1 MLSKLE
7 SPGYP
12 VANPTHLRISQDERQ
27 RLLTPVPK
35 KKFQIMYIYAM
46 QLEDKT
52 WGWVVV
58 LPQPLLPFLL
68 TDEKYSKVSR
78 FARHPINGW
87 FGLRNDGQEVDMGQE
102 MVPPLYNPLYKHY
115 GYHPQGSPYRVYR
128 PHPGGNASDNEAN
141 SSLDSHA
148 SSSAQNSTP
157 SSSPES
163 RETNSSSEDQ
173 TALSVEN
180 KGEPSCERQ
189 TVLPNSDHT
198 NSTSM
203 DHTNLATDNLT
214 NQPTEGQT
222 KKSPTVQATSS
233 KPLDDQST
241 PDSDEWHVI
250 DTRCANP
257 PEPSGPVNDRFNHP
271 HPNGKYNQPGCDDRH
286 TNPWNTT
293 VFVGGLNPHMTR
305 EDLHGWFE
313 GFGELMHVRK
323 REGQTC
329 GFVQYPC
336 REEAEMAVSQMQGYP
351 ISGERLRLSWGK
363 AEKHLDPDYFWT
375 YYQQSAHQAYEG
387 YKDFKARLLRH
398 EPRRENDPDF
408 WISTDADILHRH
420 D

>member
-12 VANPTHLRISQDERQ
+12 VANPTHIRVSQDERQ

-35 KKFQIMYIYAM
+35 KKFQIMYVYAM

-68 TDEKYSKVSR
+68 TDEKYSEVSR
-78 FARHPINGW
+78 FARDPVRGW
-87 FGLRNDGQEVDMGQE
+87 FGLRNDGQEVDMEQE
-102 MVPPLYNPLYKHY
+102 MVPPLYNPLYKHH
-115 GYHPQGSPYRVYR
+115 GYHPQSSPYCLYR
-128 PHPGGNASDNEAN
+128 SPPEGIASDNEAN
-141 SSLDSHA
+141 SYLDGYA
-148 SSSAQNSTP
+148 SSSDQSSIT

-163 RETNSSSEDQ
+163 RETNSPSEDQ
-173 TALSVEN
+173 IVLPVAN
-180 KGEPSCERQ
+180 KDETSCEEQ
-189 TVLPNSDHT
+189 NVLPTSDHT

-203 DHTNLATDNLT
+203 DHTNLATDEPT
-214 NQPTEGQT
+214 NQSTEGQT
-222 KKSPTVQATSS
+222 KKSPEVQATYP
-233 KPLDDQST
+233 KLLDHQLI
-241 PDSDEWHVI
+241 PDSDEWLVV
-250 DTRCANP
+250 DTHCANP
-257 PEPSGPVNDRFNHP
+257 PEPSGVVNFKCNHP
-271 HPNGKYNQPGCDDRH
+271 RHNGKYYRPGCDDRH

-293 VFVGGLNPHMTR
+293 IFVGGLNPHMTR

-323 REGQTC
+323 RQGQTC

-351 ISGERLRLSWGK
+351 IFGERLRLSWGK
-363 AEKHLDPDYFWT
+363 AEKHLDPAYWR
-375 YYQQSAHQAYEG
+375 YYRKSAHEAYAG
-387 YKDFKARLLRH
+387 YKDFKARLVRH

-408 WISTDADILHRH
+408 WISTDADVPPR
-420 D
+420 DV